1 LLTFGNIIKSLFMG
15 YVDLLRLPYFIYQ
28 WFQLNTLKEKFNI
41 ILLAGN
47 SSEFLCIL
55 IALMSLIVV
64 AGLISPSF
72 IKRTIHG
79 FEMFNGRVGQFAC
92 WFALIMAIQ
101 QVMIIV
107 IGQIF
112 RGNEIIFS
120 PFGFVIAGP
129 QLQWLSGQLKL
140 YNAILIA
147 VASAYTFIEGGH
159 VRVDLIYSQ
168 LSDRGKKISDIFG
181 TLFFLFPSSI
191 LLWWFSWPLATNSMF
206 QQRPLNI
213 WSTKASW
220 RGFKWEA
227 SGTAEFSWVWTFK
240 FLILVFAGL
249 MFIQAFTFLLR
260 NLFALRVDP
269 KIVSHPKIDTEPDN
283 SSQPGNKDD
292 LHIDHSPI

>member
-1 LLTFGNIIKSLFMG
+1 
-15 YVDLLRLPYFIYQ
+15 
-28 WFQLNTLKEKFNI
+28 
-41 ILLAGN
+41 
-47 SSEFLCIL
+47 
-55 IALMSLIVV
+55 
-64 AGLISPSF
+64 
-72 IKRTIHG
+72 
-79 FEMFNGRVGQFAC
+79 
-92 WFALIMAIQ
+92 
-101 QVMIIV
+101 
-107 IGQIF
+107 
-112 RGNEIIFS
+112 
-120 PFGFVIAGP
+120 
-129 QLQWLSGQLKL
+129 
-140 YNAILIA
+140 

-206 QQRPLNI
+206 QQRPINI